1 MFIGFDLDSLY
12 TKGPKTSSV
21 FRRHCEAIWI
31 LQSFFFIL
39 CFLCLFRQTKMFS
52 RVVFVLLSVLHMI
65 LFIWPAYCASIRYP
79 MIWWSSQKSFI
90 SRAFVVVFQG
100 NILLFGLTG
109 FTLNKVLPFGVE
121 KSGVGAEVASLPS
134 NTSEVHLLTHS
145 ILFLC
150 AYLKDYVFS
159 SGWLYFLHFDSGQQF
174 AGRIKL

>member
-39 CFLCLFRQTKMFS
+39 CFLCLSRQTKMFQELFLS
-52 RVVFVLLSVLHMI
+52 FCPFLIWYYSSDQRTVLRLGIPWFDEAVKSL
-65 LFIWPAYCASIRYP
+65 LFLGPLLLFFS
-79 MIWWSSQKSFI
+79 
-90 SRAFVVVFQG
+90 G

-134 NTSEVHLLTHS
+134 NTAEVHLLTHS

>member
-1 MFIGFDLDSLY
+1 
-12 TKGPKTSSV
+12 
-21 FRRHCEAIWI
+21 
-31 LQSFFFIL
+31 
-39 CFLCLFRQTKMFS
+39 
-52 RVVFVLLSVLHMI
+52 MI

-109 FTLNKVLPFGVE
+109 FTLNKVLLFGVE

-134 NTSEVHLLTHS
+134 NTAEVHLLTHS

-150 AYLKDYVFS
+150 AYLKDYVFFLWLAVFPALWFRPTICRANKAVTYCEGMDLMYSTRYNILKS
-159 SGWLYFLHFDSGQQF
+159 SADGLANWPNFGQT
-174 AGRIKL
+174 ITVYI